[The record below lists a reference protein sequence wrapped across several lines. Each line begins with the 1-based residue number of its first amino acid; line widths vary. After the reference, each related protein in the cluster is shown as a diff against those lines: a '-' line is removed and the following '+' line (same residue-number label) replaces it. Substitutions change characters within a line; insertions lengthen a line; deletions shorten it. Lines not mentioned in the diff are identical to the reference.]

1 MYQWLRIDDN
11 LNWSS
16 SVSQLSL
23 IYCICIY
30 YMILI
35 LLNIFIDNPILRLCC
50 WLMLAGPNDDEC
62 CSYGYICY
70 VVLLKVWNCNIL
82 KNVWCIGESV
92 SFEKYWNAV

>member
-1 MYQWLRIDDN
+1 
-11 LNWSS
+11 
-16 SVSQLSL
+16 
-23 IYCICIY
+23 
-30 YMILI
+30 
-35 LLNIFIDNPILRLCC
+35 
-50 WLMLAGPNDDEC
+50 MLAGPNGDEC